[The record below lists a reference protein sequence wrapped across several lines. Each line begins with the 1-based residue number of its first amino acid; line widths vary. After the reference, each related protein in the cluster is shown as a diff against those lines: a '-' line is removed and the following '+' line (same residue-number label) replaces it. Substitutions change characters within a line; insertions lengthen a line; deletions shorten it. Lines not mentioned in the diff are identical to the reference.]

1 MPILLVQDQYV
12 DSDVNP
18 VWNYEAH
25 FPVEQPNGL
34 TLQLEVLS
42 NNHFHSS
49 CPLLWLH
56 IFTENLSKCPPSCS
70 FCKKKLFL
78 IF

>member
-42 NNHFHSS
+42 NNHSS
-49 CPLLWLH
+49 CPFLWLH
-56 IFTENLSKCPPSCS
+56 IFYRESLQVPS
-70 FCKKKLFL
+70 FLLFL
-78 IF
+78 QNKFFDLLGV